1 MKTKYVLHGGF
12 TPGIKSVNDSF
23 FSEVLKD
30 TPNELKILIVYFA
43 TDNGDKYFPEDQEQF
58 EQNGQGKKLTF
69 KKATKENFKVET
81 EQTDIIYLHGGSS
94 LKMLEAM
101 KGFPNL
107 KNHLNGKI
115 VAADSAGANILSVN
129 FYSKRNG
136 ACKGFGI
143 LPIKF
148 IPHFEEE
155 SKSKLDHVNPNL
167 ETICLREY
175 EHKLIETT

>member
-23 FSEVLKD
+23 FNEVLKD

-69 KKATKENFKVET
+69 KKATMDKFKEET
-81 EQTDIIYLHGGSS
+81 EQADIIYLHGGNSI
-94 LKMLEAM
+94 KMIEAM
-101 KGFPNL
+101 KGFSEL
-107 KNHLNGKI
+107 KDLLKGKI
-115 VAADSAGANILSVN
+115 VAADSAGANILSVK

-136 ACKGFGI
+136 ICNGFGI

-148 IPHFEEE
+148 MPHFEEE
-155 SKSKLDHVNPNL
+155 NRNKLDQVNPNL
-167 ETICLREY
+167 GTICLREY
-175 EHKLIETT
+175 EHMLIEST

>member
-12 TPGIKSVNDSF
+12 TPGVKSVSDSF

-30 TPNELKILIVYFA
+30 TPKKLIILIVYFA

-58 EQNGQGKKLTF
+58 QKNGTDKKLTF
-69 KKATKENFKVET
+69 KKASMDNFKRET
-81 EQTDIIYLHGGSS
+81 EQADIIYLHGGNS

-101 KGFPNL
+101 KDFPDL
-107 KNHLNGKI
+107 KDLLKGKI

-129 FYSKRNG
+129 YYSKRNG
-136 ACKGFGI
+136 VCDGFGI

-155 SKSKLDHVNPNL
+155 NKGKLDHVNPNL

-175 EHKLIETT
+175 EHKLIKTT

>member
-12 TPGIKSVNDSF
+12 TPGIKSVSDSF
-23 FSEVLKD
+23 FRKVLKD

-43 TDNGDKYFPEDQEQF
+43 TDNGDKYFPEDQVQF

-69 KKATKENFKVET
+69 KKATIDNFKEET
-81 EQTDIIYLHGGSS
+81 EQADIIYLHGGNS
-94 LKMLEAM
+94 LKMLETM
-101 KGFPNL
+101 KGFPEL
-107 KNHLNGKI
+107 KDLLKGKI

-136 ACKGFGI
+136 ICKGFGI

-155 SKSKLDHVNPNL
+155 NKSKLDHVNPNL